1 MPNTASRPANGL
13 TTTHMVSL
21 AYLQPLQ
28 DVLHARNSSLEKLM
42 QHAGLRNHAGTD
54 VIPASHYLQLLD
66 AGAALFDD
74 AFFGLHCGE
83 KTRLGAYNV
92 YGLIL
97 MSCQDLGEALHQ
109 TMRYEELAHDL
120 GRSELLIDG
129 DYAEYRWH
137 SHFPQAS
144 RHLAESV
151 FAGIRV
157 FADWFAGQLL
167 PPGELRFQHA
177 APPDCSEY
185 LRVFGAVPAFSAD
198 CHAVR
203 FPSALLSLPVPNADQ
218 SLASMLRQHAETL
231 LQKKRQQAMPE
242 IVRQLRQ
249 LFEHQLKSGEVKLA
263 DAAAHLQM
271 SVRTLQRKLSDAG
284 TGYQQALDQTR
295 HELACLYLANPQLNL
310 TDIAFLLG
318 YQEQSSFQHAFR
330 TWSGVTPG
338 QYRNQLKQTAYDARL
353 LPR

>member
-1 MPNTASRPANGL
+1 MPNTDLRPATGPS
-13 TTTHMVSL
+13 TTHTVSL

-42 QHAGLRNHAGTD
+42 QHAGLRHNAAADAMPAG
-54 VIPASHYLQLLD
+54 HYLQLLD

-74 AFFGLHCGE
+74 PFFGLHCGE

-92 YGLIL
+92 YGMIL

-157 FADWFAGQLL
+157 FADWFAGQPL
-167 PPGELRFQHA
+167 PPGELRFLHT
-177 APPDCSEY
+177 APADCREY
-185 LRVFGAVPAFSAD
+185 LRVFGAIPAFEAD

-203 FPSALLSLPVPNADQ
+203 FPAALLRLPVPNADQ
-218 SLASMLRQHAETL
+218 SMASMLRQHADTL
-231 LQKKRQQAMPE
+231 LQKKRQQTLPD

-249 LFEHQLKSGEVKLA
+249 LFEHQLKSGELKLG

-271 SVRTLQRKLSDAG
+271 STRTLQRKLAEAG
-284 TGYQQALDQTR
+284 TGFQQVLDQTR
-295 HELACLYLANPQLNL
+295 YELACVYLANQELSL

-330 TWSGVTPG
+330 SWSGVTPG
-338 QYRNQLKQTAYDARL
+338 QYRNQQRHTT
-353 LPR
+353 